1 MLVGA
6 ATKDKWFRVFC
17 VPNSIMPILTREEL
31 ADLLQ
36 TASVTKDG
44 LNVMALT
51 FNCNA
56 KLEDSLDTLLGEML
70 CSNAGVLP
78 DVLVV
83 GLQEV
88 IPLTPQNIIG
98 ANLFTE
104 SEEVVDRWMWLIAQG
119 LSRIDGLYDDGKVNA
134 FEVLCKEQMVGL
146 WVCVFVSSTLRPQV
160 KNVQKA
166 TCPRGVGGMF
176 GNKGAVCVRM
186 DILDSSICIVNAHFA
201 AHRGRVEQ
209 RNQDHHAILHKK
221 MFHGLFELRDG
232 PSATPDM
239 VALQQSIKKIRS
251 GLEMLDESMLDFES
265 RDSAASFSSE
275 GGVGGGSGDD
285 GVRQSDTDYSSSS
298 SSSSSSFSSAENSR
312 MSPHD
317 HDIILWLGDLN
328 YRIHSSVPDA
338 QVFEMISSAQISEL
352 AEFDQL
358 NIEKDRGSVFTG
370 FHEGI
375 LHFPPT
381 YKFVRGTDMYDQ
393 RSDKKVRCPS
403 WCDRVLWRTAAS
415 LKQDSAVSPS
425 PETPDT
431 TSTNSTTSSAVG
443 FPMPFENVELMT
455 YSRGSST
462 VSDHKPVYASLNV
475 KVKRVDWASC
485 EQTLLDVMEE
495 LCHYDGDLREAL
507 LRSGGSPLTIEP
519 ASINLH
525 SIPPVGDNVQLNL
538 TNCLDCDLGYSIDP
552 ETVPAWLRLDPL
564 SSVLSP
570 GASITLRASTDHVD
584 ASASYGNLVSEL
596 DRALSTSKHLLDASS
611 RPEISAL
618 LRVQLKALR
627 VVKAKADDDAAATA
641 TSSWAVLETNYSDAG
656 HVSDILLPAVCFLG
670 SL

>member
-1 MLVGA
+1 
-6 ATKDKWFRVFC
+6 
-17 VPNSIMPILTREEL
+17 MPGLTREEL
-31 ADLLQ
+31 SDLLQ
-36 TASVTKDG
+36 TASVTRDG
-44 LNVMALT
+44 LNVVALT

-70 CSNAGVLP
+70 RSNAGLLP

-146 WVCVFVSSTLRPQV
+146 WMCVFVSSTLRPQV

-186 DILDSSICIVNAHFA
+186 DILDSSICIVNAHVA

-221 MFHGLFELRDG
+221 MFHGPFELRDG
-232 PSATPDM
+232 ASTTSDM
-239 VALQQSIKKIRS
+239 TALQQNLKKIRS
-251 GLEMLDESMLDFES
+251 GLETLDESSMEM

-275 GGVGGGSGDD
+275 GGGGEDAA
-285 GVRQSDTDYSSSS
+285 VRQSDTDYSTTT
-298 SSSSSSFSSAENSR
+298 FSYVEDAR
-312 MSPHD
+312 ISPHD

-352 AEFDQL
+352 AELDQL

-381 YKFVRGTDMYDQ
+381 YKFVRGTDTYDQ
-393 RSDKKVRCPS
+393 RPDKKLRCPS

-415 LKQDSAVSPS
+415 LEQDSAVSS
-425 PETPDT
+425 SETSET
-431 TSTNSTTSSAVG
+431 TNIATNTTTTSAVG

-507 LRSGGSPLTIEP
+507 LRSGGSPLAIEP

-525 SIPPVGDNVQLNL
+525 SIPPVGDNVQLKL
-538 TNCLDCDLGYSIDP
+538 TNCLDCDLSYSIDP
-552 ETVPAWLRLDPL
+552 ESVPAWLHLDPL

-570 GASITLRASTDHVD
+570 GASITLRASANHVD
-584 ASASYGNLVSEL
+584 ASASYGDLVSES
-596 DRALSTSKHLLDASS
+596 DRVLSNSKHLLDASS

-618 LRVQLKALR
+618 LRVKLKALR
-627 VVKAKADDDAAATA
+627 VVKPKADGDDATAAA
-641 TSSWAVLETNYSDAG
+641 AIASSWAVLETNYSDAG
-656 HVSDILLPAVCFLG
+656 HVSDVLLPAVCFLG